1 MQKKAIKIC
10 VNGKKEVL
18 LQADLYVD
26 IKFDKQIIMKN
37 VLRYLL
43 IGMVVLGVSACQ
55 QRELNTRVSNTTGWS
70 YFDPK
75 TTNFEA
81 QEGVGN
87 ANPVGMV
94 QIQGGSFTVG
104 EKDEFLTAPRNNET
118 RTVTAS
124 HFFMDKYEITNLNW
138 NEYLHWLE
146 FVFGAVAPELVDQ
159 ARPDHTVWREDL
171 AYNDPYENYYFE
183 HPAFSFY
190 PIVGVTW
197 EQAMDY
203 CQWRT
208 DRVNEMALVNC
219 GAMQI
224 PDFTMLSEEIDEDGK
239 EEWEQEHGYE
249 LVPYEKPSEEDPD
262 QTITVYRPSYE
273 WIRDKFVFNTE
284 KYKMNDE
291 YVPEYGRNPK
301 QDSYG
306 KPRKVT
312 IADGIFVN
320 GYRLPTEAEWEFA
333 AYAPV
338 AGDDG
343 LTIEGKIYPWSGYHP
358 RDMSKRALGQMQANF
373 VRGRGDMMGVSGA
386 LNDKYVITN
395 PVDAFYPNDFGLY
408 NMAGNVNEWVMDVYR
423 ETTFQDASE
432 YNSFRGN
439 IYSYP
444 VLDEDGRFATDSL
457 GRVQIA
463 WTSKEEIGR
472 AHV

>member
-239 EEWEQEHGYE
+239 EE
-249 LVPYEKPSEEDPD
+249 
-262 QTITVYRPSYE
+262 
-273 WIRDKFVFNTE
+273 
-284 KYKMNDE
+284 
-291 YVPEYGRNPK
+291 
-301 QDSYG
+301 
-306 KPRKVT
+306 
-312 IADGIFVN
+312 
-320 GYRLPTEAEWEFA
+320 
-333 AYAPV
+333 
-338 AGDDG
+338 
-343 LTIEGKIYPWSGYHP
+343 
-358 RDMSKRALGQMQANF
+358 
-373 VRGRGDMMGVSGA
+373 
-386 LNDKYVITN
+386 
-395 PVDAFYPNDFGLY
+395 
-408 NMAGNVNEWVMDVYR
+408 
-423 ETTFQDASE
+423 
-432 YNSFRGN
+432 
-439 IYSYP
+439 
-444 VLDEDGRFATDSL
+444 
-457 GRVQIA
+457 
-463 WTSKEEIGR
+463 
-472 AHV
+472 

>member
-1 MQKKAIKIC
+1 
-10 VNGKKEVL
+10 
-18 LQADLYVD
+18 
-26 IKFDKQIIMKN
+26 MKN
-37 VLRYLL
+37 VLKYLL

-224 PDFTMLSEEIDEDGK
+224 PDFKALNEEIDEDGK
-239 EEWEQEHGYE
+239 EEWEQIHGYE
-249 LVPYEKPSEEDPD
+249 LVAYEKPSEEDPD
-262 QTITVYRPSYE
+262 QTVTVYRPSYE

-291 YVPEYGRNPK
+291 YVPDYGRHPR

-320 GYRLPTEAEWEFA
+320 GYRLQTEAEGGCA
-333 AYAPV
+333 TYGPV
-338 AGDDG
+338 VGVG
-343 LTIEGKIYPWSGYHP
+343 G
-358 RDMSKRALGQMQANF
+358 
-373 VRGRGDMMGVSGA
+373 VR
-386 LNDKYVITN
+386 
-395 PVDAFYPNDFGLY
+395 
-408 NMAGNVNEWVMDVYR
+408 
-423 ETTFQDASE
+423 
-432 YNSFRGN
+432 
-439 IYSYP
+439 
-444 VLDEDGRFATDSL
+444 
-457 GRVQIA
+457 
-463 WTSKEEIGR
+463 IGGTE
-472 AHV
+472 